1 MAATKMFFITW
12 FSSSTHLKVFHIWIW
27 ICRFFISGFGYAGFS
42 DLEDSGLEDFQTN
55 LSVFVFQ
62 IWGLIYMFSRSRSN
76 FGRLMGSLLGSLLK
90 YNALEDFKEVFQD
103 DLQEV
108 FHTTSRKSSRRL
120 REVFQTTS
128 KKSSRRLPGSLLTES
143 SSISSGV

>member
-12 FSSSTHLKVFHIWIW
+12 FSSSTHLKVF
-27 ICRFFISGFGYAGFS
+27 S
-42 DLEDSGLEDFQTN
+42 DLEDSGLEDFQTSRRLPDDFQEVFN
-55 LSVFVFQ
+55 QMVLIFYLDMYFVFQ

-108 FHTTSRKSSRRL
+108 FQTTSRKSSRRL
-120 REVFQTTS
+120 SGSLPDDFKEVF
-128 KKSSRRLPGSLLTES
+128 
-143 SSISSGV
+143 